1 MANVALG
8 KTIEEAC
15 VNVKAVTDG
24 NITRY
29 DGQTGYCA
37 FPWPANLTLD
47 LQETNSVECIR
58 FLLWDRDARTYK
70 YRLLTSLDHR
80 EWQVLYVSPVEGSR
94 GWQSFRF
101 EKALSCRFV
110 RLHCLHNTANPAFQ
124 VVQLQVWNSQPDS
137 LPTTIVNDQVIAN
150 LLVENERETVT
161 LDITQEF
168 ERLSDELERIGRE
181 HTILNSERLKLLVQN
196 LRSYALDIGKI
207 ERSMD
212 AVKRHITEPVEKKL
226 QRASEESRRIGR
238 YTVFSLLVGI
248 IGGALAIVTLLLELI
263 WHCQK
268 G

>member
-1 MANVALG
+1 
-8 KTIEEAC
+8 
-15 VNVKAVTDG
+15 
-24 NITRY
+24 
-29 DGQTGYCA
+29 
-37 FPWPANLTLD
+37 
-47 LQETNSVECIR
+47 
-58 FLLWDRDARTYK
+58 
-70 YRLLTSLDHR
+70 
-80 EWQVLYVSPVEGSR
+80 
-94 GWQSFRF
+94 
-101 EKALSCRFV
+101 
-110 RLHCLHNTANPAFQ
+110 
-124 VVQLQVWNSQPDS
+124 
-137 LPTTIVNDQVIAN
+137 VNDQVIAN